1 MFKKEISKKIEY
13 TFLTS
18 ILIIVT
24 IVYLNHF
31 DNPFFFDDS
40 HTISS
45 NSSIKTL
52 KNWTSFFTNAD
63 TFSSLPSNRAYRP
76 WITLMN
82 AIDYKLGNGNS
93 TAFHI
98 HIFFW
103 FLFLIILINLLS
115 KKLYQKSEPKNKWIT
130 LSSLFGSS
138 WFALH
143 TANAETI
150 NYICARSD
158 SFSTFAIVAS
168 ILLYIHP
175 IGKKYYLY
183 LITMTIGI
191 WTKQTGVMFFRK
203 NIKKNSLTI
212 LKKVTPTAI
221 LSISLFLFNQ
231 YYLTPSSTDSTNRQV
246 TRFEYI
252 STQFYVIKHYLS
264 NFIILNRSGN
274 DICYDQ
280 NSFKKRITP
289 NSFWNCLVFYCI
301 NTYNS

>member
-63 TFSSLPSNRAYRP
+63 TFSSLPSNRAY
-76 WITLMN
+76 
-82 AIDYKLGNGNS
+82 
-93 TAFHI
+93 I

-158 SFSTFAIVAS
+158 SFSTLAIVAS

-175 IGKKYYLY
+175 H
-183 LITMTIGI
+183 
-191 WTKQTGVMFFRK
+191 
-203 NIKKNSLTI
+203 
-212 LKKVTPTAI
+212 
-221 LSISLFLFNQ
+221 
-231 YYLTPSSTDSTNRQV
+231 STNL
-246 TRFEYI
+246 YHLI
-252 STQFYVIKHYLS
+252 
-264 NFIILNRSGN
+264 
-274 DICYDQ
+274 
-280 NSFKKRITP
+280 
-289 NSFWNCLVFYCI
+289 
-301 NTYNS
+301 